1 MDEATPTHVG
11 MAGIPRP
18 TGASARKRVV
28 VRQLW
33 DTPGPGAQRTDATF
47 ARPGTRARPRDR
59 REPQQTHS
67 HGAHDQARGYIP
79 CVDDDHSQLIAGRY
93 RLSRLL
99 GQGGMGAVWR
109 AHDEQLGRDVAVK
122 ELRLPEHLGEAE
134 RQNWIARLDREA
146 RAAARLKHPG
156 IITVHD
162 RISGPDGRPWIVMEL
177 VDGGSLADLIEA
189 HGALTPQRA
198 AVIGRQ
204 VAAALGAAHRMGITH
219 RDIKPANILL
229 EEDRVVLTDF
239 GIAAVEG
246 DATLTAT
253 GMIMGTPAFM
263 APEQVRGLP
272 ATAESDLWSLG
283 ATLYAAVEG
292 HAPFAGTAPSA
303 VLVAVVTE
311 PPIPAV
317 RAGALGSVLD
327 GLLQKDPA
335 ARLTTD
341 QLQARLD
348 GIASNAPTY
357 VETQPVA
364 FGPPPT
370 LPARNPA
377 AVSAP
382 APRRRVAGSVK
393 LGATLLVIALMLGI
407 GYFLDQQGEENN
419 TFETNRG
426 VAEGMS
432 PPTGF
437 SRPTTTRT
445 VEDRAQ
451 LTYTWPD
458 PCVDHCAQQVPLVTA
473 WLEQRA
479 GVAGVK
485 TLGAELGDCLDDEHG
500 CPILIEQV
508 PSYKAPTIQ
517 GAALQTVDN
526 RLTFRV
532 DVGR

>member
-1 MDEATPTHVG
+1 M
-11 MAGIPRP
+11 
-18 TGASARKRVV
+18 
-28 VRQLW
+28 
-33 DTPGPGAQRTDATF
+33 
-47 ARPGTRARPRDR
+47 
-59 REPQQTHS
+59 
-67 HGAHDQARGYIP
+67 
-79 CVDDDHSQLIAGRY
+79 DDDHRQLLAGRY

-99 GQGGMGAVWR
+99 GQGGMGAVWQ

-122 ELRLPEHLGEAE
+122 ELQLPEHVSEAE

-189 HGALTPQRA
+189 QGALTPQRVA
-198 AVIGRQ
+198 DIGRQ

-239 GIAAVEG
+239 GIAALEG

-303 VLVAVVTE
+303 ILVAVATE

-317 RAGALGSVLD
+317 RAGVLGPVLD
-327 GLLQKDPA
+327 RLLYKDPA
-335 ARLTTD
+335 ARLTMD
-341 QLQARLD
+341 QLQAQLN
-348 GIASNAPTY
+348 GAAAPTPAMAMAA
-357 VETQPVA
+357 PVA
-364 FGPPPT
+364 SPT
-370 LPARNPA
+370 PTMPARSPA
-377 AVSAP
+377 VRKAAAGPTAEPVP
-382 APRRRVAGSVK
+382 APRRRFSPWAK
-393 LGATLLVIALMLGI
+393 LGATMLVIAVVSYS
-407 GYFLDQQGEENN
+407 GYFLDKRDDDNAYEA
-419 TFETNRG
+419 NRT
-426 VAEGMS
+426 VADAL
-432 PPTGF
+432 PVPTGF
-437 SRPTTTRT
+437 SRPTTNR
-445 VEDRAQ
+445 VDQSQAQ
-451 LTYTWPD
+451 VAYTWPD
-458 PCVDHCAQQVPLVTA
+458 PCVKHCADQVLLAEEWMKQQ
-473 WLEQRA
+473 A
-479 GVAGVK
+479 GVARVD
-485 TLGAELGDCLDDEHG
+485 TLGAENGGCLNDKHG
-500 CPILIEQV
+500 CPILIEQA
-508 PSYKAPTIQ
+508 PSYKDPTLQ
-517 GAALQTVDN
+517 SAALQTEGN

-532 DVGR
+532 QVGR

>member
-1 MDEATPTHVG
+1 
-11 MAGIPRP
+11 
-18 TGASARKRVV
+18 
-28 VRQLW
+28 
-33 DTPGPGAQRTDATF
+33 
-47 ARPGTRARPRDR
+47 
-59 REPQQTHS
+59 
-67 HGAHDQARGYIP
+67 
-79 CVDDDHSQLIAGRY
+79 
-93 RLSRLL
+93 
-99 GQGGMGAVWR
+99 MGAVWR

-134 RQNWIARLDREA
+134 RRNWIARLDREA

-189 HGALTPQRA
+189 QGALTPQRA
-198 AVIGRQ
+198 AAVGQQ

-263 APEQVRGLP
+263 APEQVRGFP

-317 RAGALGSVLD
+317 RAGALGPVLD
-327 GLLQKDPA
+327 GLLKKDPA

-341 QLQARLD
+341 QLQTRLD
-348 GIASNAPTY
+348 GITSNAPTY
-357 VETQPVA
+357 VETQPGA

-370 LPARNPA
+370 LPARSPA
-377 AVSAP
+377 AVSEP
-382 APRRRVAGSVK
+382 ARRRRVAGSVK
-393 LGATLLVIALMLGI
+393 LGAVMLVIALVLGI
-407 GYFLDQQGEENN
+407 GYILDQQGEENS
-419 TFETNRG
+419 TYETNRS

-432 PPTGF
+432 APTGF

-445 VEDRAQ
+445 VEDWAQ

-458 PCVDHCAQQVPLVTA
+458 PCVDHCAQQVPLATA
-473 WLEQRA
+473 WLERRA

-526 RLTFRV
+526 RLTFRI